1 MNMHDLMEVR
11 SWEGRK
17 RKVINN
23 AVIILRVKG
32 RRISFIQND
41 KVYSIIHDILNAMT
55 SQGSECGK

>member
-1 MNMHDLMEVR
+1 MEVR

-32 RRISFIQND
+32 RRIYFIQND